1 MENLT
6 EEQQMMYAELTNP
19 QQKLVDSAP
28 EAQKG
33 IIIQAYWLNNNSD
46 EVINGGTQAT
56 TSTTVPPSGSSG
68 IGGSN
73 TVWTGVAGTAGQ
85 PADLSQS
92 YAQGAIG
99 VAGQRRLQI
108 LQKTGGGF
116 ETKPLPGS
124 YSGFQ
129 PRVQGTPYGAMPA
142 NVRYF
147 DGDEFEIANFKPEEI
162 ATIQQRMNKAGILG
176 KKYRIGLADEET
188 IAAFRKVLGQANTNG
203 TNWTSALGTLVST
216 PQQGTG
222 LPYRVSNPDDIRKV
236 IQQTAGTVLG
246 RSADAALVDRLVKS
260 YQQLQIQEQQ
270 GNITSAGAQSQAPEL
285 RVFAEQQLREKS
297 GADADA
303 FRFAQAAKTV
313 LGG

>member
-6 EEQQMMYAELTNP
+6 DNQKIKYAELTP
-19 QQKLVDSAP
+19 AQQKIVDTAP
-28 EAQKG
+28 VSQKG
-33 IIIQAYWLNNNSD
+33 IVVEAMWAGNNA
-46 EVINGGTQAT
+46 EQIVGGGPQT
-56 TSTTVPPSGSSG
+56 TTTTTVPMSGTG

-73 TVWTGVAGTAGQ
+73 TVWTGDRGTGNQ

-99 VAGQRRLQI
+99 VSGQRRLQI
-108 LQKTGGGF
+108 LQKAGGGF
-116 ETKPLPGS
+116 ETKAIPGS
-124 YSGFQ
+124 YTGFQ
-129 PRVQGTPYGAMPA
+129 PNVQGTPYGAMPA

-176 KKYRIGLADEET
+176 KNYRIGLADPET
-188 IAAFRKVLGQANTNG
+188 VEAFKQVLAQANTNG
-203 TNWTSALGTLVST
+203 TNWTSALGSLLST
-216 PQQGTG
+216 PRQGTG
-222 LPYRVSNPDDIRKV
+222 LSYRVSNPDDIRKV

-246 RSADAALVDRLVKS
+246 RSADTALVDRLVKS

-270 GNITSAGAQSQAPEL
+270 GVITSGGARSQAPEL
-285 RVFAEQQLREKS
+285 RVFAEQQLRQKS

-313 LGG
+313 MGG